1 MEEIIKK
8 LVAQISDYVKQDG
21 GFVEFIKYEDNIV
34 YVNMGGA
41 CASCHSL
48 QDTFNVVVKG
58 VLMDQVEEVIDV
70 VQVADEDTWG
80 FLEE

>member
-8 LVAQISDYVKQDG
+8 LVAQISDYVSRDG

-41 CASCHSL
+41 CSTCHSL

-58 VLMDQVEEVIDV
+58 VLMDQVEEVKDV
-70 VQVADEDTWG
+70 VQVDDIDTWM
-80 FLEE
+80 FMEE

>member
-1 MEEIIKK
+1 MEEIIRK
-8 LVAQISDYVKQDG
+8 LVAQISDYVSRDG
-21 GFVEFIKYEDNIV
+21 GFVEYIKYEDNIV

-58 VLMDQVEEVIDV
+58 VLMDQVEEIKDV
-70 VQVADEDTWG
+70 VQVDDELTWD